1 MKVGIHITHEIVHKI
16 GGIGSVIQGLCTSD
30 SYKAEFQ
37 KTVLYGPLFS
47 SSAGVF
53 SRLGKDGEVLY
64 SNHDNHDCGNYHSI
78 FLDIIKEYNIDIVYG
93 KRSLVNEYNINKK
106 NTIDIILVGINKM
119 NVDKVN
125 LFKHKLW
132 EKFAIESD
140 RYSEWDYEQYLRI
153 GIPYLDII
161 GKLYPGSATFYHFSH
176 EYMGIPS
183 LLSVFFSDCDRK
195 KNKTIY
201 YAHAI
206 SPCRYVAESL
216 PGHDITFY
224 NKMHKNISEGRSF
237 EEEYGTQ
244 YSSYRT
250 ELVKRSRNFD
260 GIFTVSDLV
269 KDEYRYLIPD
279 VDENKLEVVY
289 NGIPLKYISHED
301 KLKSRSRLQTYIS
314 NLYNYNPDIIFTHV
328 TRLVP
333 GKGIWRDISLLYIL
347 DELFHKSGIKG
358 AYILLSTLIGTG
370 REASQISSMEKE
382 YGWPIIHREGWPDL
396 VGAENDT
403 YSSISHFNSRSKN
416 IKGVFINQFGFARRN
431 CGDKVPEEADFL
443 DLRIG
448 SDVEFG
454 FSIYE
459 PFGKTQLEVLPFGGI
474 PAVSSSCGCSY
485 LLKKRFQD
493 LVHKPFAVID
503 FIGGIKNYLKD
514 ADLSSISIEYR
525 FELEKKLFTKAG
537 KHIFMSLPKND
548 SERLHS
554 LDSIQERFQ
563 CLGWE
568 KVASSMNFSDL

>member
-1 MKVGIHITHEIVHKI
+1 MNIGVHVTHEVFHKI
-16 GGIGSVIQGLCTSD
+16 GGIGPIIHGLCTSD
-30 SYKAEFQ
+30 IYKAVFE
-37 KTVLYGPLFS
+37 KTALYGPLFS

-53 SRLGKDGEVLY
+53 SRLGKGGEVLY
-64 SNHDNHDCGNYHSI
+64 SNHDNYDCDNYHSI

-93 KRSLVNEYNINKK
+93 KRNLVNEFSINKK

-132 EKFAIESD
+132 EKFTIESN
-140 RYSEWDYEQYLRI
+140 RYSELDYEQYLRI

-161 GKLYPGSATFYHFSH
+161 RKLYPGDATFYHFSH

-183 LLSVFFSDCDRK
+183 VLSVLISDCNRK
-195 KNKTIY
+195 RNKTIY
-201 YAHAI
+201 YTHAI
-206 SPCRYVAESL
+206 SPCRYVTESL

-224 NKMHKNISEGRSF
+224 NTMHKNISEGKSF
-237 EEEYGTQ
+237 EEEYGMQ

-250 ELVKRSRNFD
+250 ELVKRSSNFD
-260 GIFTVSDLV
+260 RIFTVSDLV
-269 KDEYRYLIPD
+269 KDEYQYLIPG
-279 VDENKLEVVY
+279 VDENKLKIVY
-289 NGIPLKYISHED
+289 NGIPLKYISREE
-301 KLKSRSRLQTYIS
+301 KLKSRNRLQTYIS
-314 NLYNYNPDIIFTHV
+314 NLYNFIPDIIFTHV

-333 GKGIWRDISLLYIL
+333 SKGIWRDISLLYIL
-347 DELFHKSGIKG
+347 DELFHKTGIKG
-358 AYILLSTLIGTG
+358 AYILLSTLVGTG
-370 REASQISSMEKE
+370 REASQISSMAQE

-396 VGAENDT
+396 VGAESDT
-403 YSSISHFNSRSKN
+403 YSYLSHFNSRSKN
-416 IKGVFINQFGFARRN
+416 IKGVFINQFGFDRRN
-431 CGDKVPEEADFL
+431 CGEKVPEEADFL

-459 PFGKTQLEVLPFGGI
+459 PFGKAQLEVLPFGGI
-474 PAVSSSCGCSY
+474 PAVSPSCGCSY

-525 FELEKKLFTKAG
+525 FELEKKLFVKAG
-537 KHIFMSLPKND
+537 KEIFMSLPKND
-548 SERLHS
+548 SERLHA
-554 LDSIQERFQ
+554 LDSIQEKFQ